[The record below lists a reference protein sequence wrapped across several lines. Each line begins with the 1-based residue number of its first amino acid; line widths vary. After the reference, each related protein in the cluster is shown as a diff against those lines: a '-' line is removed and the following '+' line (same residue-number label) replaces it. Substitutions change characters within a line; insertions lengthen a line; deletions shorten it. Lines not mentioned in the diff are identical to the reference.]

1 MKKTILI
8 LLIFISVISC
18 KTTENDYTKSDL
30 NSISFYDFDD
40 KPIKVEQITEQW
52 NERIQKNE
60 EINARITKLEI
71 TNLTDQKTNKIEL
84 ILLGNTNRSSV
95 KTATKLT
102 KFKNGL
108 KLSDIVASCKNCD
121 TKKINLGLNSGD
133 WYCIDDSE
141 AQNDNCT
148 KIVTMKTE

>member
-1 MKKTILI
+1 MKKIILI
-8 LLIFISVISC
+8 LLITITAISC
-18 KTTENDYTKSDL
+18 KTTDTDFIKSDL
-30 NSISFYDFDD
+30 NSISLYDFNN
-40 KPIKVEQITEQW
+40 KPITIAEIEKQW
-52 NERIQKNE
+52 NERLQKNE

-71 TNLTDQKTNKIEL
+71 TNLTDQKTKKSEL
-84 ILLGNTNRSSV
+84 VLLGNTNRNSV

-108 KLSDIVASCKNCD
+108 KLSDIVASCKNCNSE
-121 TKKINLGLNSGD
+121 KLNLGLNSGD

-141 AQNDNCT
+141 AENDNCT